1 MSKIKFWK
9 ILIFSAFLSSCSTG
23 SIYSELFDTLK
34 ILTSAPKDIELAE
47 VQKIPFSTM
56 QARVGNIENSLVVL
70 EEIQGD
76 IYKWTSSNFIKIYTK
91 NGYVVGLRGFD
102 NELELIELDNN
113 HPAVNLN
120 FNQGNKTFTSFY
132 TFNNPKLF
140 RLPIKTSFIF
150 LKEEKIKIFNKEY
163 STKKYEEKS
172 DMNLLN
178 WKFRNYFWI
187 NEENEI
193 LKSEQYFTPKN
204 PKIYLLN
211 TSKQ

>member
-47 VQKIPFSTM
+47 VQNSFSTM

-120 FNQGNKTFTSFY
+120 FNQGNKTFTSLHF
-132 TFNNPKLF
+132 
-140 RLPIKTSFIF
+140 
-150 LKEEKIKIFNKEY
+150 
-163 STKKYEEKS
+163 
-172 DMNLLN
+172 
-178 WKFRNYFWI
+178 
-187 NEENEI
+187 
-193 LKSEQYFTPKN
+193 
-204 PKIYLLN
+204 
-211 TSKQ
+211 